1 MNWGNESI
9 MKNVARERWQKIRAV
24 VLDIDGILTDG
35 RIGYGVGS
43 DEEIKYFHVRDG
55 HGIKLAMR
63 AGFKVG
69 VLSGRQSA
77 ANARRA
83 EELGFSFV
91 YENKKDK
98 ASAFAELLAEQ
109 SLQAEE
115 VLYMGDDTVD
125 LPVMRQAG
133 IAVTV
138 ADAPEY
144 MDTAADFRT
153 KHSGGQGAVREVMDF
168 LLMQSGKWSE
178 VMERYGLGE
187 YKLQ

>member
-1 MNWGNESI
+1 
-9 MKNVARERWQKIRAV
+9 MKNVAPERWQKIRAI

-35 RIGYGVGS
+35 RIGYGTGS

-63 AGFKVG
+63 AGLKVG

-83 EELGFSFV
+83 KELGFSFV

-98 ASAFAELLAEQ
+98 PSAFAELLAEQ
-109 SLQAEE
+109 SLTAEE

-125 LPVMRQAG
+125 LLVMKQAG
-133 IAVTV
+133 ISATV

-153 KHSGGQGAVREVMDF
+153 LHAGGQGAVREVIDE
-168 LLMQSGKWSE
+168 LLVQSGRWAE
-178 VMERYGLGE
+178 VMNRYGIGD
-187 YKLQ
+187 YKFK

>member
-1 MNWGNESI
+1 
-9 MKNVARERWQKIRAV
+9 MKNVAPERWQKIRAI

-35 RIGYGVGS
+35 RIGYGTGS

-63 AGFKVG
+63 AGLKVG

-83 EELGFSFV
+83 RELGFSFV

-98 ASAFAELLAEQ
+98 SSAFAELLAEQ
-109 SLQAEE
+109 NLTAEE
-115 VLYMGDDTVD
+115 CLYMGDDTVD
-125 LPVMRQAG
+125 LPVMRQVG
-133 IAVTV
+133 IAATV

-144 MDTAADFRT
+144 MDTEADFRT
-153 KHSGGQGAVREVMDF
+153 QHAGGQGAVREVIDF
-168 LLMQSGKWSE
+168 LLMQSGKWSM
-178 VMERYGLGE
+178 VMERYGIGD
-187 YKLQ
+187 YKFK

>member
-1 MNWGNESI
+1 MMNI
-9 MKNVARERWQKIRAV
+9 AAERWQKIRAI

-35 RIGYGVGS
+35 RIGYGTGS

-83 EELGFSFV
+83 RELGFSFV

-98 ASAFAELLAEQ
+98 AAAFAELLAEQ
-109 SLQAEE
+109 DLSAGE

-125 LPVMRQAG
+125 LMVMRQAG

-144 MDTAADFRT
+144 MDVAADFRT
-153 KHSGGQGAVREVMDF
+153 KHAGGQGAVREVIDE
-168 LLMQSGKWSE
+168 LLVQTGKWAE
-178 VMERYGLGE
+178 VMERYGIGD
-187 YKLQ
+187 YKFK

>member
-1 MNWGNESI
+1 

-43 DEEIKYFHVRDG
+43 DEEIKFFHVRDG

-83 EELGFSFV
+83 KELGFSFV

-98 ASAFAELLAEQ
+98 ASAFAELLAEH
-109 SLQAEE
+109 SLQACE
-115 VLYMGDDTVD
+115 VLYMGDDIPD
-125 LPVMRQAG
+125 LECMRAVGMPVCPANSASEVLEISRY
-133 IAVTV
+133 VS
-138 ADAPEY
+138 EY
-144 MDTAADFRT
+144 E
-153 KHSGGQGAVREVMDF
+153 GGHGAVRDIVEQVLRAKGDWA
-168 LLMQSGKWSE
+168 KNSE
-178 VMERYGLGE
+178 GVTPSSLAASR
-187 YKLQ
+187 

>member
-1 MNWGNESI
+1 
-9 MKNVARERWQKIRAV
+9 MKHITAERWQKIRAV

-35 RIGYGVGS
+35 RIGYGTGS

-69 VLSGRQSA
+69 VLSGRASA
-77 ANARRA
+77 ANDRRA
-83 EELGFSFV
+83 RELGFSFV
-91 YENKKDK
+91 YQGQLDK
-98 ASAFAELLAEQ
+98 MVGFEQLLAEQ
-109 SLQAEE
+109 LLAADE

-125 LPVMRQAG
+125 LQVMRHAG

-153 KHSGGQGAVREVMDF
+153 EHAGGQGAVREVIDQ
-168 LLMQSGKWSE
+168 LLVQTGKWAE
-178 VMERYGLGE
+178 VMERYGIGE
-187 YKLQ
+187 YKFK

>member
-1 MNWGNESI
+1 
-9 MKNVARERWQKIRAV
+9 MKNIAAERWQKIRAI

-35 RIGYGVGS
+35 RIGYGTGS

-83 EELGFSFV
+83 RELGFSFV

-98 ASAFAELLAEQ
+98 AAAFAELLAEQ
-109 SLQAEE
+109 DLSAGE

-125 LPVMRQAG
+125 LMVMRQAG

-138 ADAPEY
+138 ADAPCY
-144 MDTAADFRT
+144 MDVAADFRT
-153 KHSGGQGAVREVMDF
+153 QHNGGQGAVREVIDQ
-168 LLMQSGKWSE
+168 LLMQSGKWQV
-178 VMERYGLGE
+178 VMARYGLE
-187 YKLQ
+187 DYKF

>member
-1 MNWGNESI
+1 
-9 MKNVARERWQKIRAV
+9 MKNVAQERWSKIRAV

-35 RIGYGVGS
+35 RIGYGTGS
-43 DEEIKYFHVRDG
+43 PEEIKFFHVRDG

-63 AGFKVG
+63 AGLKVG

-83 EELGFSFV
+83 AELGFSFV

-98 ASAFAELLAEQ
+98 LTAFHELLAEQ
-109 SLQAEE
+109 KLSAEE
-115 VLYMGDDTVD
+115 CLYMGDDTVD
-125 LPVMRQAG
+125 LPVMRLAG
-133 IAVTV
+133 IAATV

-153 KHSGGQGAVREVMDF
+153 VHNGGQGAVREVIDE
-168 LLMQSGKWSE
+168 LLMQSGKWRE
-178 VMERYGLGE
+178 VMARYGIE
-187 YKLQ
+187 DYKN